1 MSYVAR
7 RQPISLDKP
16 HPLCEGAE
24 LLWNL
29 DEEVRLE
36 YQGFGVWG
44 LRRVGTNQL
53 AGTLTTMSAT
63 TMVMETGTDDRL
75 DNYFCTK
82 HGFIP
87 VGETFK
93 FADSDDLY
101 CLACLR
107 EWGPRA
113 LPKIKRGIKPV
124 E

>member
-1 MSYVAR
+1 
-7 RQPISLDKP
+7 
-16 HPLCEGAE
+16 
-24 LLWNL
+24 
-29 DEEVRLE
+29 
-36 YQGFGVWG
+36 
-44 LRRVGTNQL
+44 
-53 AGTLTTMSAT
+53 MSAT

-93 FADSDDLY
+93 FADSNDLY
-101 CLACLR
+101 CLVCLR
-107 EWGPRA
+107 EWGPKA